1 MEIRRRD
8 PRGSQT
14 RGMLSPRW
22 GIAFLMAVSIHTQ
35 ACTPLLVLGS
45 AAAFGI
51 TYLSGNIAERTF
63 TRELTE
69 VWEASLSALDE
80 MAIAVVDKNQ
90 GESAWEIHAKTDE
103 LTIEITFDAV
113 TPSVTKVKVNA
124 ARKSML
130 RDMATATEIVAQI
143 DNQLVRE
150 EARRTGKKSKG
161 KLAGLNGNDRK
172 PSTNGASTNTT
183 SSKETTGPARRF
195 VEIRVDSAN
204 IRAEGTT
211 ASQVLVTLPRG
222 TKLERL
228 AETPD
233 WVNVRLAS
241 GVEGYIARRLVQEID
256 GVPQVAGGIAGA
268 TSAQPLGSPG
278 PPNQIQAV
286 DYIGSR

>member
-1 MEIRRRD
+1 
-8 PRGSQT
+8 
-14 RGMLSPRW
+14 
-22 GIAFLMAVSIHTQ
+22 
-35 ACTPLLVLGS
+35 
-45 AAAFGI
+45 
-51 TYLSGNIAERTF
+51 
-63 TRELTE
+63 
-69 VWEASLSALDE
+69 
-80 MAIAVVDKNQ
+80 
-90 GESAWEIHAKTDE
+90 
-103 LTIEITFDAV
+103 
-113 TPSVTKVKVNA
+113 
-124 ARKSML
+124 
-130 RDMATATEIVAQI
+130 
-143 DNQLVRE
+143 
-150 EARRTGKKSKG
+150 
-161 KLAGLNGNDRK
+161 
-172 PSTNGASTNTT
+172 
-183 SSKETTGPARRF
+183 
-195 VEIRVDSAN
+195 VDSAN